1 MSSTRRPSADRRG
14 AAAVARSG
22 KGGASAAQAA
32 TRRAKGA
39 GASRGTPSPA
49 KKAAPRPAT
58 SRLTAPWLDPA
69 TLAAVLDAA
78 PVRIAVMD
86 RRRRHIYVNAEM
98 CAFLGLPREK
108 IIGTTVADML
118 GRATARRIAPLGHR
132 ALAGETHRWQ
142 GWIQYLDHRDPTAPP
157 RRRYVDRIYAPVLGP
172 RGKVSA
178 YMVITRDL
186 TEAKERQ
193 EELERRGRQFEEIL
207 DAIPAR
213 ICLVGR
219 DFRYRFVNREFCEFA
234 GRKPEEIIGLTT
246 EELVGPDVKRR
257 LDPLAHR
264 ALAGETVRAE
274 GWIQYRR
281 SGPKYINWIFAP
293 KRADD
298 GSIEGF
304 AVFMRDLTE
313 LKSREEELARRTAQ
327 LETILSSIGD
337 GVNIIDPEGRLILCN
352 KGFLDLYGF
361 PAELGRPGTP
371 VEAFVRDRLARG
383 IYSGHDR
390 RDASFETIVAERVAR
405 ILGAAD
411 SVEEDLRSDGVC
423 LEIRRRR
430 LPDGCLVSTYTD
442 ITARHEAERAR
453 RAQRDALRRAEQ
465 LSTTASLLAGL
476 AHEINNPLAVV
487 AAQALLLAEEAEG
500 TPLAARAEA
509 VRDAAQRCG
518 RIVASLMASA
528 RRRAHRRDRLDL
540 AEAVRAGLD
549 LVGYGLRA
557 AGITLELD
565 LPDDLPELRGD
576 PDQIAHVV
584 ANLVTN
590 AQHALEGIGRP
601 GAMEAGDDAADL
613 APSAV
618 RRLVVSA
625 RRVAGAV
632 ELRVADNGPGVP
644 PELRERIFD
653 PFFTTKPDGVG
664 TGVGLA
670 LCRAV
675 AGTHGGSMR
684 AEETPG
690 GGATFVLSLPAPG
703 VQPAEMKRA
712 APEPVA
718 NG

>member
-1 MSSTRRPSADRRG
+1 M
-14 AAAVARSG
+14 
-22 KGGASAAQAA
+22 
-32 TRRAKGA
+32 
-39 GASRGTPSPA
+39 
-49 KKAAPRPAT
+49 PR
-58 SRLTAPWLDPA
+58 LDPA

-98 CAFLGLPREK
+98 CAFLGLRREE
-108 IIGTTVADML
+108 ILGTTVADML
-118 GRATARRIAPLGHR
+118 GRATARRIAPLGRR

-142 GWIQYLDHRDPTAPP
+142 GWIEYVNHDDPAAPP

-172 RGKVSA
+172 RGAITA
-178 YMVITRDL
+178 YMVITSDL
-186 TEAKERQ
+186 TEAMRRQ
-193 EELERRGRQFEEIL
+193 EELERRGRQLEEIL

-213 ICLVGR
+213 ICLIGR
-219 DFRYRFVNREFCEFA
+219 DFRYRFVNREFSAFA
-234 GRKPEEIIGLTT
+234 GRKPEAIIGRTT
-246 EELVGPDVKRR
+246 GELVGPEVKRR
-257 LDPLAHR
+257 LDPLALR
-264 ALAGETVRAE
+264 ALAGETVKEE
-274 GWIQYRR
+274 GWIDYRR
-281 SGPKYINWIFAP
+281 NGRKYVSWVFAP

-313 LKSREEELARRTAQ
+313 LKAREEDLARRTAQ

-337 GVNIIDPEGRLILCN
+337 GVSIMDPEGRLILCN
-352 KGFLDLYGF
+352 KGFLDLFGF

-371 VEAFVRDRLARG
+371 IAAFVRDRLARG
-383 IYSGHDR
+383 IRSAHDR
-390 RDASFETIVAERVAR
+390 RDADAGTLVAERVAR
-405 ILGAAD
+405 ILGATD

-430 LPDGCLVSTYTD
+430 LPDGCIVSTYTD

-465 LSTTASLLAGL
+465 LSTTASLLAGV

-509 VRDAAQRCG
+509 VREAAQRCG

-528 RRRAHRRDRLDL
+528 RRRAQRREVFDLADAVRSGLDL
-540 AEAVRAGLD
+540 A
-549 LVGYGLRA
+549 GYGLRA
-557 AGITLELD
+557 AGIALELD
-565 LPDDLPELRGD
+565 LPDGLPKLRGD

-584 ANLVTN
+584 ANLVAN
-590 AQHALEGIGRP
+590 AQHALEGLGAGGDGAAAAGRP
-601 GAMEAGDDAADL
+601 
-613 APSAV
+613 
-618 RRLVVSA
+618 RRLAISA
-625 RRVAGAV
+625 RRAGGTV
-632 ELRVADNGPGVP
+632 ELRVADSGPGIP
-644 PELRERIFD
+644 PELRERIFG

-675 AGTHGGSMR
+675 AGTHGGAMR

-690 GGATFVLSLPAPG
+690 GGATFVLSLPVPPG
-703 VQPAEMKRA
+703 PPAAEGRRLQETA
-712 APEPVA
+712 AER
-718 NG
+718 